1 LSNSRYRELLYA
13 GLEAE
18 LTPGTAFEEII
29 RRSAER
35 GYIRDAEGRVDEWV
49 AERLWRHRNP
59 GEPWVQRRGDGRWI
73 MISER
78 RISAGGTVAVYSD
91 ITELKRREEN
101 LAEKSTALE
110 ALSNKLA
117 KYLAPQ
123 VY

>member
-1 LSNSRYRELLYA
+1 RELLYA

-18 LTPGTAFEEII
+18 LTPGTSFEEII

-35 GYIRDAEGRVDEWV
+35 GYIRDAEGRVDQWV
-49 AERLWRHRNP
+49 AERLWRHSNP
-59 GEPWVQRRGDGRWI
+59 GEPWLQRRGDGRWI

-101 LAEKSTALE
+101 LAEKSSALE
-110 ALSNKLA
+110 ALSSKLA
-117 KYLAPQ
+117 
-123 VY
+123 